1 MNNRNSNSQNNRGG
15 NGQQP
20 QYMVDGQLMTEQQAQ
35 LYYQQLQQMQEQSE
49 EQPHNM
55 FHSLNQQQ
63 VLQMY
68 GEQAQNENFEND
80 SESNYD
86 AF

>member
-1 MNNRNSNSQNNRGG
+1 
-15 NGQQP
+15 
-20 QYMVDGQLMTEQQAQ
+20 
-35 LYYQQLQQMQEQSE
+35 MQEQSE

-68 GEQAQNENFEND
+68 GEQTQNENFEND

-86 AF
+86 AFQDARVVKTVRSLKR